1 MSRSQFVL
9 LLVVCLSACASPSR
23 TIAATPTIQSVTISI
38 PSEWTGA
45 IMYTGGTTDSI
56 IVKFTDTGGT
66 LNIEP
71 QTQAFEITGIQY
83 TDSKISFKVK
93 HQNEMSFSGNVDGS
107 QIIGQVE
114 QNGQTHSFALLPL
127 SSNANNS
134 LNDFP
139 GTYQFQ
145 SGEAL
150 LINLAPEYSS
160 SGLYFF
166 GQGLMVTHFGTGA
179 IRALYPIAN
188 DTFLVGSAR
197 AIGYPFKEQITF
209 QRDSNGNVLGPTWQT
224 RNPDTGELSDPELA
238 HRLAL
243 QSEIVHFTIADGTN
257 LTGLLTLPA
266 TSGPYPAIMSLHGS
280 EPGTKDNFGSQQMS
294 AFMASHGIAI
304 LTYDKRGAGES
315 EGSYV
320 EAASE
325 RNLNLTA
332 QDAIAGVEYLKTR
345 PEIKADQIGL
355 TGFSQAGWVIP
366 LAASQSEDIAYF
378 IILSGPVTSVGHEDL
393 YSAYTNDGE
402 SSVQYSMEVIT
413 K

>member
-23 TIAATPTIQSVTISI
+23 TIAATPTVQSVTISI

-93 HQNEMSFSGNVDGS
+93 DQNEMSFSGNVDGS

-179 IRALYPIAN
+179 IRALYPNAS
-188 DTFLVGSAR
+188 DSFLVGSGRAR
-197 AIGYPFKEQITF
+197 GYSFMEQIIF
-209 QRDSNGNVLGPTWQT
+209 QRNEDGHVTGLTWQT
-224 RNPDTGELSDPELA
+224 RDPSTGELGTPEEVT
-238 HRLAL
+238 RLAL
-243 QSEIVHFTIADGTN
+243 TSEIVHFTSKDGTK

-266 TSGPYPAIMSLHGS
+266 TPGPYPAIMMLHGS
-280 EPGTKDNFGSQQMS
+280 ERGTRDNFSNQQMS
-294 AFMASHGIAI
+294 AFMASRR
-304 LTYDKRGAGES
+304 L
-315 EGSYV
+315 
-320 EAASE
+320 
-325 RNLNLTA
+325 
-332 QDAIAGVEYLKTR
+332 
-345 PEIKADQIGL
+345 
-355 TGFSQAGWVIP
+355 
-366 LAASQSEDIAYF
+366 
-378 IILSGPVTSVGHEDL
+378 
-393 YSAYTNDGE
+393 
-402 SSVQYSMEVIT
+402 
-413 K
+413 